1 MDKRLE
7 QVLYQGECKDGD
19 KVREKMFNVISHEGN
34 TTHNHGTSIR
44 MAEIKYTD
52 KLSGDEA
59 AEQLELSHRPG
70 RNANQQSQSGKHFAS
85 FFKKSN
91 IHLNI

>member
-19 KVREKMFNVISHEGN
+19 KVREKMFNVISQEGN

-44 MAEIKYTD
+44 MAEIKIT
-52 KLSGDEA
+52 KTQSGSKD
-59 AEQLELSHRPG
+59 AEQL
-70 RNANQQSQSGKHFAS
+70 
-85 FFKKSN
+85 
-91 IHLNI
+91 